1 MGARVTEKRVAK
13 PANLILLRPQI
24 RGELARVAHPSEWR
38 LGWGLAIARI
48 AEIAG
53 LLKGGPERLLLTGGG
68 FITTYLPPNRIVD
81 LSLLSEI
88 VDRHIPALNQA
99 RAHLDVCI
107 GLDLLNEQGSPVV
120 QGIVFAGAS
129 GSTNV
134 WKTLPVGIEANYIA
148 TFDDKIVPQI
158 QRYVAT
164 SVGTAGL
171 MVCHD
176 LQMANHRTQSLVR
189 PNTMRGRV
197 IAAMKKQL
205 ASEMPELI
213 LNAVHWIKGPDNT
226 RTFRTS
232 LRQIVNDTPSV
243 QSAAASFGYDPD
255 MRTIHEVRDA
265 FNKLTF
271 PDFATTDLMFK

>member
-1 MGARVTEKRVAK
+1 M
-13 PANLILLRPQI
+13 
-24 RGELARVAHPSEWR
+24 AHPSEWG
-38 LGWGLAIARI
+38 LDWHLAIVRI

-68 FITTYLPPNRIVD
+68 FITSYLPPNGIVD
-81 LSLLSEI
+81 MSLLSEI
-88 VDRHIPALNQA
+88 VAKHIPALNQA
-99 RAHLDVCI
+99 RAQLDVCV

-164 SVGTAGL
+164 SVGTTGL

-176 LQMANHRTQSLVR
+176 LQMANHRTRSLVR

-197 IAAMKKQL
+197 IAAMTKQL
-205 ASEMPELI
+205 VNEMPEMI
-213 LNAVHWIKGPDNT
+213 LNAVHWIQGPHNI

-232 LRQIVNDTPSV
+232 LKQIVNDNPSV
-243 QSAAASFGYDPD
+243 QRAAASFGYDTG
-255 MRTIHEVRDA
+255 MGTIHEMRDA